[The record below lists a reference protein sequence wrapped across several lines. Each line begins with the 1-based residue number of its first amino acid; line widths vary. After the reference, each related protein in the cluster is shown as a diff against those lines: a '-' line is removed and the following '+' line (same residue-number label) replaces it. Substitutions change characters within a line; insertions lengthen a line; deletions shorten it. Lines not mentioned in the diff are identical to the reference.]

1 MTETLDRLYLEIS
14 QTTRARTERERLAES
29 NARQISQ
36 LLEVPTED
44 NIVYAMKLAN
54 RIWVA
59 LDPSYMGKEPPKL
72 KHW

>member
-1 MTETLDRLYLEIS
+1 MTETLDKLYLEIS

-59 LDPSYMGKEPPKL
+59 LDPYYMGKEPPKL